1 MVFKGAKLL
10 KNSRFV
16 TKDNW
21 FKVVGCIT
29 KARVILVCT
38 VSKLRDFA
46 DSSRTPNKVAL
57 WQNSAA
63 KK

>member
-1 MVFKGAKLL
+1 M

-21 FKVVGCIT
+21 SKVAGCIT

>member
-1 MVFKGAKLL
+1 M

-21 FKVVGCIT
+21 SKVAGCIT

-57 WQNSAA
+57 
-63 KK
+63 